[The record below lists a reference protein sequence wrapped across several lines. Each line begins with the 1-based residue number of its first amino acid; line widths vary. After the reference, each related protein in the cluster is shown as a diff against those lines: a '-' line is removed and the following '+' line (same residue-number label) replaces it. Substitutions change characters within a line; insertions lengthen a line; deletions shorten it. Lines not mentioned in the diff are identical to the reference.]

1 METLRQI
8 ALSFPVVVFSVLL
21 ALVAL
26 YWLLVVLRLAR
37 VECFE
42 HDSLKG
48 DHLASTLV
56 ALGFAGVPASFAL
69 SVLLLLAGGITLGVE
84 LAVLRWLPLG
94 LFRIPVGVAVLWAA
108 FALASP
114 LAAGLCHGLHRWF
127 HRHAPQQRR
136 CLLGEKVEVRA
147 EADADGRAAAV
158 LVDDPA
164 WQVRLH
170 GKPGNL
176 PRVGERRVLVKYVAG
191 EDAYRSVPEVEYREA
206 RAHLSR
212 LRLRQGR
219 GSQGGNDAAASS

>member
-1 METLRQI
+1 METVSQI

-21 ALVAL
+21 ALAAL
-26 YWLLVVLRLAR
+26 YWLLVTLRLAP

-42 HDSLKG
+42 RDSLKG

-69 SVLLLLAGGITLGVE
+69 TVLLVLAGAITLAVE

-94 LFRIPVGVAVLWAA
+94 LFRIPIGVVVLWGA

-114 LAAGLCHGLHRWF
+114 LAAALCHALHRWF

-136 CLLGEKVEVRA
+136 CLLGERVDVKA
-147 EADADGRAAAV
+147 QADADGFATAV

-164 WQVRLH
+164 CQVTLH

-176 PRVGERRVLVKYVAG
+176 PEAGERRVLVKYVSE
-191 EDAYRSVPEVEYREA
+191 EDAYRSVVEADYREA

-212 LRLRQGR
+212 LRLHQRGGGEGR
-219 GSQGGNDAAASS
+219 NGAAASS